1 VAWPGTDEA
10 RQGYRHL
17 QRVVR
22 QSLLGLAVALDARD
36 ASTVGHAERVGGWCV
51 RLGVALGRPA
61 AEVQTLGHAGWLHDI
76 GALAVP
82 ESVLFS
88 WRRLTPEEWAQV
100 RRHPLVGAQILAPFD
115 FLAPAAPAIRHH
127 HERWDG
133 SGYPDGLAG
142 EAIPFGARVVAV
154 ADVFDALTSPR
165 PYRGA
170 YPLDAALAE
179 LDLEAGRTL
188 DPALVAALV
197 ELVRRAG

>member
-1 VAWPGTDEA
+1 M
-10 RQGYRHL
+10 
-17 QRVVR
+17 
-22 QSLLGLAVALDARD
+22 
-36 ASTVGHAERVGGWCV
+36 
-51 RLGVALGRPA
+51 
-61 AEVQTLGHAGWLHDI
+61 
-76 GALAVP
+76 
-82 ESVLFS
+82 
-88 WRRLTPEEWAQV
+88 

-115 FLAPAAPAIRHH
+115 FFAPAAAAIRHH

-179 LDLEAGRTL
+179 LDLEAGRAL